1 MESSSRAVRGLVLGI
16 LMEEEQLGFPPFQKC
31 QASAPCYRS
40 GSQPGAGTLRG
51 AALASGPFN
60 NLALKVSQ
68 DC

>member
-1 MESSSRAVRGLVLGI
+1 MLGI
-16 LMEEEQLGFPPFQKC
+16 LMEEEQLGFPPFQKW
-31 QASAPCYRS
+31 QASALCYRS

-51 AALASGPFN
+51 VALVSGPFN